1 MRMRHRLPALLV
13 SAMLLVLIVA
23 PVQARTPEQ
32 SRHEQIVA
40 HWTAARMAAAVPR
53 DFVHDGARGFAPA
66 AKPPGTPGGPG
77 GGGGGG
83 GDGTGFTT
91 GASWNAGGAIKERTG
106 KVYFEMAGGAYVC
119 SGSVATDSRTS
130 YSLVLTAAHCAYDET
145 DEAFAT
151 HWLFIPDFDQ
161 APTFTCANTEYGC
174 WTASSLVVHSGYAE
188 AGGFNTQATLHDFA
202 FAVVGGGGHSG
213 SAQLDATVGS
223 FSLSIPGFTGSGQT
237 SYAFG
242 YPAAQKYKGN
252 DLVYCAGSIF
262 EDPYNDE
269 LTWGLPC
276 RMTGGSSGGP
286 WLSSF
291 DTSTGIGSL
300 SSLNSY
306 GYAGVSAMH
315 GPKFN
320 SDTSAVY
327 SAANSA
333 TTANVVVP

>member
-1 MRMRHRLPALLV
+1 MRHRLPALLV
-13 SAMLLVLIVA
+13 SALLLVLAVA
-23 PVQARTPEQ
+23 PVQARGPQ
-32 SRHEQIVA
+32 ASRHEQTIA
-40 HWTAARMAAAVPR
+40 HWTPARMASAIPR
-53 DFVHDGARGFAPA
+53 DFFYQPGRGFAPA
-66 AKPPGTPGGPG
+66 AKPPGTPG

-91 GASWNAGGAIKERTG
+91 GASWNAGGDIKERTG
-106 KVYFEMAGGAYVC
+106 KVYFEMGGGAYVC
-119 SGSVATDSRTS
+119 SGTVATDSRTG

-145 DEAFAT
+145 NEAFAT
-151 HWLFIPDFDQ
+151 NWLFIPDFDES
-161 APTFTCANTEYGC
+161 PTFTCANTQYGC
-174 WTASSLVVHSGYAE
+174 WTASALVVHEGYAT

-202 FAVVGGGGHSG
+202 FAVVGPGGKSG
-213 SAQLDATVGS
+213 TAQLDATVGS
-223 FSLSIPGFTGSGQT
+223 YPVVVPGFTAVGQT

-242 YPAAQKYKGN
+242 YPAAGKYKGN

-276 RMTGGSSGGP
+276 KMTGGSSGGP

-291 DTSTGIGSL
+291 DTSTTDGGL

-306 GYAGVSAMH
+306 GYSGVSAMH

-320 SDTSAVY
+320 SDTTAVY
-327 SAANSA
+327 NAANSA
-333 TTANVVVP
+333 TGNRIVP